1 MIRRSREKSLAVYS
15 ESHSAVGV
23 ERTISNAGSMMLMKA
38 VTGICGRNNFYYT
51 LMFAY
56 MEVLNEVEHSDHQTT
71 ESWAKRCGKG
81 PRLGSS

>member
-1 MIRRSREKSLAVYS
+1 
-15 ESHSAVGV
+15 
-23 ERTISNAGSMMLMKA
+23 MLMKA